1 MPRKATQLPQ
11 KGELVLGT
19 IGRVNPFSV
28 QVMLDEYPGK
38 DGSVHIGEVARKWI
52 KDIRDFVKEGQKVV
66 CLVLDSDESRG
77 TVVLSLKRVDKR
89 QETAKVKEVK
99 REQRAEKMLE
109 TTARALGLNLDD
121 AYKQVG
127 YKLLSEFGELY
138 KGFEHALTP
147 AGREILLGRGVP
159 KKWVDA
165 LAAVAEKEIS
175 PKEVELK
182 FSLELQTPAPNGVEA
197 IKKTLG
203 EAKKKFGVSIKYV
216 SAPKYSVSFKTKD
229 AKAGE
234 RKLSEACEFSI
245 KEIKASGGEG
255 KFEKVS

>member
-19 IGRVNPFSV
+19 ISRVNPFSV
-28 QVMLDEYPGK
+28 QVALDEYPGK
-38 DGSVHIGEVARKWI
+38 EGSVHIGEVARKWI
-52 KDIRDFVKEGQKVV
+52 KDIRDFVKEGQKIV
-66 CLVLDSDESRG
+66 CLVLESDESRG
-77 TVVLSLKRVDKR
+77 TVVLSMKRVDKR
-89 QETAKVKEVK
+89 QEKAKIKEVK
-99 REQRAEKMLE
+99 SEQRAEKMLE
-109 TTARALGLNLDD
+109 TAAKSLEKNLDD
-121 AYKQVG
+121 AYKECG
-127 YKLLSEFGELY
+127 FKLQQEFGELY

-147 AGREILLGRGVP
+147 EGRELLIKHGISE
-159 KKWVDA
+159 KWVSA

-182 FSLELQTPAPNGVEA
+182 FSLELQTPAPNGIE
-197 IKKTLG
+197 ILKKTLS
-203 EAKKKFGVSIKYV
+203 EAKKNFGISIKYV

-234 RKLSEACEFSI
+234 RKLAEACEFSI

-255 KFEKVS
+255 NFRKVE